1 MTYMAIISFSR
12 FCSLHYCK
20 HTFKCSLISLKFI
33 YYNFCSSFMLAFIFL
48 GQEKHKE
55 SPGPVV
61 VGIAPKCSWQGLENC
76 YWQWTEHYTWWA
88 VLKSF
93 LCCIQDLLCHCIS
106 CHLIITLTC
115 MKMLFCY
122 LAENIITTL
131 TATKYPFYWF
141 FSFYFFFFSQHQE
154 EKKIKWKICH
164 RCCFVLAFS
173 FQLYFSTIFSL
184 FYSLAESQKL
194 LKMKHSFFF
203 F

>member
-1 MTYMAIISFSR
+1 MQ
-12 FCSLHYCK
+12 
-20 HTFKCSLISLKFI
+20 FI
-33 YYNFCSSFMLAFIFL
+33 YVGIYFPWTGKTQRKSGTCGGWDCPQMFVARSGKLLLAMNWTLHMVSSFKELSLLYTRFAVSAF
-48 GQEKHKE
+48 
-55 SPGPVV
+55 
-61 VGIAPKCSWQGLENC
+61 
-76 YWQWTEHYTWWA
+76 
-88 VLKSF
+88 
-93 LCCIQDLLCHCIS
+93 HCIS

-122 LAENIITTL
+122 LAENIITTF

-141 FSFYFFFFSQHQE
+141 FFFYFFFFSQHQE

-194 LKMKHSFFF
+194 LIMKHFLFSFFRLVWNLSKSGRRSHKIDSRIEGGTWLSRKWV
-203 F
+203 